1 MDLSNHSNKQ
11 LLLFSG
17 RRTKIAAFLFI
28 ISAFIFLLQV
38 SSCSNG
44 SENDRGSATDTSSTT
59 VADLMTEEKL
69 WIAPDT
75 STIPG
80 GDEGKMIRYG
90 RTLIIHTSKYFGP
103 NGTLSKNTNGLN
115 CQNCHLD
122 AGTRPYG
129 NNLGST
135 ASTYPKY
142 LHRSGSIVSI
152 PQKINECFS
161 RSLNGTPI
169 DTTSKEML
177 AYISYIKWLG
187 KDFKKELKLAGSEGI
202 KAPPFIDRAADPE
215 KGKVA
220 YELYCAR
227 CHGKDGQGQ
236 YAVDVLKDETKQQGG
251 IATADDHYYYPP
263 LWGDQSFNAVATL
276 YRLSKFAGF
285 IQTNMP
291 YPINHDNPVLTDEQA
306 WDIAAYVNSND
317 RPVKDHSKDYIVDI
331 SKKPFDFPFP
341 PYADGFTQAQHKYG
355 PYTDMPSA
363 HKAH

>member
-1 MDLSNHSNKQ
+1 MNCNNQSKKQ
-11 LLLFSG
+11 RLIFPG
-17 RRTKIAAFLFI
+17 RRTKIAFLFI
-28 ISAFIFLLQV
+28 ISGFIFLLQT
-38 SSCSNG
+38 SSCSTGNKNDQG
-44 SENDRGSATDTSSTT
+44 SVTDSSSTSVT
-59 VADLMTEEKL
+59 DLMTEEKL
-69 WIAPDT
+69 WTAPDT

-80 GDEGKMIRYG
+80 GEEGKMIRYG

-103 NGTLSKNTNGLN
+103 NGTLSKNTNGMN

-122 AGTRPYG
+122 AGTKPFG

-135 ASTYPKY
+135 STTYPKY
-142 LHRSGSIVSI
+142 LPRAGSMVTIS
-152 PQKINECFS
+152 QKINECFS

-177 AYISYIKWLG
+177 AYIAYVKWLG

-236 YAVDVLKDETKQQGG
+236 FAVDVLKDETKQQGG
-251 IATADDHYYYPP
+251 TATADDHYYYPP
-263 LWGDQSFNAVATL
+263 LWGDHSFNAVATL

-285 IQTNMP
+285 IQNNMP
-291 YPINHDNPVLTDEQA
+291 YPINYEKPVLTNEQA
-306 WDIAAYVNSND
+306 WDIAAYVNSNA

-331 SKKPFDFPFP
+331 SKKPFDFPFS
-341 PYADGFTQAQHKYG
+341 PYSDGFTQAQHKYG

>member
-1 MDLSNHSNKQ
+1 MNTDNQSKEKELFFSIRHNK
-11 LLLFSG
+11 LLLFFFL
-17 RRTKIAAFLFI
+17 IAGSI
-28 ISAFIFLLQV
+28 ILLQT

-44 SENDRGSATDTSSTT
+44 NKNDEGNATDSSSTA
-59 VADLMTEEKL
+59 VSDLMTEEKL

-80 GDEGKMIRYG
+80 GDEGKLIRYG

-122 AGTRPYG
+122 AGTKPYG

-135 ASTYPKY
+135 STTYPKY
-142 LHRSGSIVSI
+142 LPRAGSLVTIA
-152 PQKINECFS
+152 QKINECFS
-161 RSLNGTPI
+161 RSLNGSPI
-169 DTTSKEML
+169 DTTSKEMA

-187 KDFKKELKLAGSEGI
+187 KDYKKELKLAGSEGI

-220 YELYCAR
+220 YDLYCAR

-251 IATADDHYYYPP
+251 TATAEDHYYYPP
-263 LWGDQSFNAVATL
+263 LWGNHSFNAVATL

-285 IQTNMP
+285 IQNNMP
-291 YPINHDNPVLTDEQA
+291 YPINFNNPVLTNEQA

-317 RPVKDHSKDYIVDI
+317 RPVKDHSKDYVVDI

-341 PYADGFTQAQHKYG
+341 PYSDGFTQAQHKYG
-355 PYTDMPSA
+355 PYTEMPSA

>member
-1 MDLSNHSNKQ
+1 MNTGNQSKNKGLFFSIRHSK
-11 LLLFSG
+11 LLLFFFL
-17 RRTKIAAFLFI
+17 IAGSI
-28 ISAFIFLLQV
+28 ILLQT
-38 SSCSNG
+38 SSCSDGNKKN
-44 SENDRGSATDTSSTT
+44 ERNATDSTLTS

-69 WIAPDT
+69 WTAPDT

-80 GDEGKMIRYG
+80 GDEGKLIRYG

-122 AGTRPYG
+122 AGTKPYG

-135 ASTYPKY
+135 SATYPKY
-142 LHRSGSIVSI
+142 LPRAGSVVTI
-152 PQKINECFS
+152 PQKINECFT
-161 RSLNGTPI
+161 RSLNGSPI
-169 DTTSKEML
+169 DTTSKEMA

-187 KDFKKELKLAGSEGI
+187 KDFKKDLKLAGSEGI

-236 YAVDVLKDETKQQGG
+236 FAVDVLKDETKQQGG
-251 IATADDHYYYPP
+251 TATKEDHYYYPP
-263 LWGDQSFNAVATL
+263 LWGNHSFNAVATL

-285 IQTNMP
+285 IQNNMP
-291 YPINHDNPVLTDEQA
+291 YPINFNNPVLTNEQA

-317 RPVKDHSKDYIVDI
+317 RPVKDHSKDYIADI
-331 SKKPFDFPFP
+331 SKKPFDFPFA
-341 PYADGFTQAQHKYG
+341 PYTDGFTQAQHKYG